1 MQSKQSVAD
10 STLREKDKA
19 DTPISPNGNV
29 PTTSASKDSKQS
41 DTKQEKSD
49 ETAKKEDVS
58 EDLFTMAERVAEEDK
73 AKRTRKKEE
82 AKVDTNPTEAQ
93 KEAGNYKKGHIKV
106 DGFNVTIE
114 QPKGSVRRGKDANG
128 KEWETEM
135 HNTYGYIRGTESVDG
150 DHIDI
155 FLSDNPT
162 EGNVFVVDQVNKDGS
177 FDEHKVMYGF
187 SDMESARKAYLSN
200 YEEGWQGLGNITEV
214 SKEEFKKWID
224 SSKHKTK
231 PFAEYSSVKTEG
243 DVNVQHPIES
253 SERTKPETKNRL
265 VTDERYE
272 ELKKRMRAKLRG
284 QLNMGV
290 DPEILAIGTEM
301 AVYHIEKGARAFSEY
316 AKGMIADLG
325 DVIRPYLKAFYNG
338 ARDLP
343 EMAELSKEMTSYSD
357 VSAFDVATIG
367 NDGEEVDRLSDFY
380 ANEKDANRAIK
391 ELCQGRYIINNKQ
404 LAELRTG

>member
-1 MQSKQSVAD
+1 MKICLQWLK
-10 STLREKDKA
+10 
-19 DTPISPNGNV
+19 
-29 PTTSASKDSKQS
+29 
-41 DTKQEKSD
+41 
-49 ETAKKEDVS
+49 
-58 EDLFTMAERVAEEDK
+58 RVAAEDK

-187 SDMESARKAYLSN
+187 SDIESARKAYLSN

-224 SSKHKTK
+224 SSKRKTK
-231 PFAEYSSVKTEG
+231 PFAEYTSVKTEG
-243 DVNVQHPIES
+243 DVNVQHPIED
-253 SERTKPETKNRL
+253 KVGKRL
-265 VTDERYE
+265 VSNERYE
-272 ELKKRMRAKLRG
+272 ELKKRMRSKLG
-284 QLNMGV
+284 QLNLGV
-290 DPEILAIGTEM
+290 DPEMLAIGAEM
-301 AVYHIEKGARAFSEY
+301 AVYHIENGARAFGAY
-316 AKGMIADLG
+316 AKEMISDLG
-325 DVIRPYLKAFYNG
+325 DAIRPYLKAFYNG

-343 EMAELSKEMTSYSD
+343 EMAELSSEMTPLWWGESFSTLLQLVMM
-357 VSAFDVATIG
+357 VS
-367 NDGEEVDRLSDFY
+367 S
-380 ANEKDANRAIK
+380 
-391 ELCQGRYIINNKQ
+391 
-404 LAELRTG
+404 